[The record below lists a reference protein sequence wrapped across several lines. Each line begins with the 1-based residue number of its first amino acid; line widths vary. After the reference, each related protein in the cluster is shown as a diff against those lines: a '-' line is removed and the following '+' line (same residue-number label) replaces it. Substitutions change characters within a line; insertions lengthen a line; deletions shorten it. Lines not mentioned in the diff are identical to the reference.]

1 MLAAL
6 LSVGTARPRLVLLVA
21 ALLALAAGNELFDWR
36 QARARLG
43 VDASIGA
50 LLPTAGARLAR
61 FEDVRDRFQSDDLLL
76 VVWQGETLFTPAG
89 LAAFKRLTRRIESLR
104 GVAHVESLAS
114 AMHTR
119 VHDDYTE
126 VSAFLAEPPRTL
138 AEARAVREAVL
149 ANPLYAG
156 YLAAADGQAAM
167 IAVRFERELR
177 PRQQIAL
184 VSRVAHASRS
194 EAGAIAQFLSGP
206 LYTRLEISRLL
217 LGDLTRIML
226 MAVSATV
233 LVAAL
238 GFRHLRG
245 ALLPLVANALALATT
260 LAAFV
265 AGGHALNYVTVI
277 LPPSVYVVG
286 FAYAIHVVADFDRH
300 FVGSV
305 TPVTAARRA
314 VADVARPLTLTA
326 LTTAAG
332 FAALATSGI
341 PSIRTFGLYACLGTV
356 FAWAAALVV
365 VPAALA
371 VFARRR
377 CGPAAGAPG
386 KRLVTRLAALARGH
400 RRALLWAG
408 AGFAALAVA
417 GLTRLTVNTDYLANF
432 APHSAV
438 RANFATLNE
447 RFAGAVPLQVVVEG
461 EERDTFK
468 TPQALRALDELARW
482 LEAQPEI
489 GGVYTLLDY
498 LGELEAALAP
508 DRVDADPVPP
518 SSAYASDLI
527 LLGASEDIRRFADA
541 AFSSTLLQVRAREI
555 ASADL
560 NALTAR
566 IEARLARLPGNLRGD
581 VTGSSVLIAQTLD
594 EVTRGQVLSLL
605 AAFVPIALALALLF
619 RSLRLA
625 ALALIPNVLPILG
638 FFGILGWTG
647 IPLNLTTSLVAAV
660 VLGIAVDDSIHFF
673 ARLEA
678 ARHAGAGALERALEA
693 VLRPVT
699 FTTAGLVLGFATL
712 LGATLRSS
720 AEFGLLAALTL
731 AIAWLLDLTFSPAL
745 ACAAGLDRGPSVRR
759 GPAR

>member
-1 MLAAL
+1 MR
-6 LSVGTARPRLVLLVA
+6 VGTARPCVVLMLA
-21 ALLALAAGNELFDWR
+21 ALVALAASNELFDWR
-36 QARARLG
+36 QSRSRLG
-43 VDASIGA
+43 VDASLAA
-50 LLPTAGARLAR
+50 LLPTEGARLAR
-61 FEDVRDRFQSDDLLL
+61 FEAVRERFQSDDLLL
-76 VVWQGETLFTPAG
+76 VVWRGETLFTPAG
-89 LAAFKRLTRRIESLR
+89 LAAFKRLTRRIERLR

-126 VSAFLAEPPRTL
+126 VSPFLAELPTTL
-138 AEARAVREAVL
+138 VQARAVREAVL

-167 IAVRFERELR
+167 IAVRFDRGLNPRE
-177 PRQQIAL
+177 QIAL
-184 VSRVAHASRS
+184 VSRVARASRS
-194 EAGAIAQFLSGP
+194 EAGPIAQFLSGP
-206 LYTRLEISRLL
+206 LYARLEISRLL
-217 LGDLTRIML
+217 LADLMRIML

-233 LVAAL
+233 FVAAL

-245 ALLPLVANALALATT
+245 ALLPLAANALALAAT
-260 LAAFV
+260 LAVFV

-300 FVGSV
+300 FVGDV
-305 TPVTAARRA
+305 TRASAARRA

-332 FAALATSGI
+332 FAALATSDI
-341 PSIRTFGLYACLGTV
+341 PSIRTFGLYASLGTV
-356 FAWAAALVV
+356 LAWVAALVV
-365 VPAALA
+365 VPAGLA
-371 VFARRR
+371 AFARRR
-377 CGPAAGAPG
+377 RGPDAGTTRRFVA
-386 KRLVTRLAALARGH
+386 RLAALARGH
-400 RRALLWAG
+400 RHALLWAG
-408 AGFAALAVA
+408 AGFAALATA

-438 RANFATLNE
+438 RTNFATLNE
-447 RFAGAVPLQVVVEG
+447 RFAGAVPLQIVLAG
-461 EERDTFK
+461 EKRDTFK
-468 TPQALRALDELARW
+468 TPAALRALDELARW

-498 LGELEAALAP
+498 LGELEGALAP

-518 SSAYASDLI
+518 SRAYASDLI

-566 IEARLARLPGNLRGD
+566 IEARLARLPDGLRGE

-594 EVTRGQVLSLL
+594 DVTRGQVLSLL
-605 AAFVPIALALALLF
+605 AAFVPIALALVLLF
-619 RSLRLA
+619 RSVRLA

-678 ARHAGAGALERALEA
+678 ARRAGANALETALEA

-712 LGATLRSS
+712 LAGTLRSS

-745 ACAAGLDRGPSVRR
+745 ACAAGLDRGAP
-759 GPAR
+759 GPHGTLR

>member
-1 MLAAL
+1 MSAAL
-6 LSVGTARPRLVLLVA
+6 TRIGTARPRLVLLLA
-21 ALLALAAGNELFDWR
+21 ALVALVAVSGLFDWR
-36 QARARLG
+36 QARTRLG

-50 LLPTAGARLAR
+50 LLPTGGERLAR
-61 FEDVRDRFQSDDLLL
+61 FEAVRARFRSDDLLL
-76 VVWQGETLFTPAG
+76 VVWQGDALFTPAG

-126 VSAFLAEPPRTL
+126 VSAFLAEPPVSL
-138 AEARAVREAVL
+138 AGAQAVREAVL

-167 IAVRFERELR
+167 IAVRFERELS
-177 PRQQIAL
+177 PREQIAL
-184 VSRVAHASRS
+184 VSRIARASRG
-194 EAGAIAQFLSGP
+194 EAGAIPQFLSGP
-206 LYTRLEISRLL
+206 LYARLEISRLL
-217 LGDLTRIML
+217 LGDLMRIML
-226 MAVSATV
+226 MAVSVTV

-245 ALLPLVANALALATT
+245 ALLPLAANALALAAT

-305 TPVTAARRA
+305 TRVDAARRA

-341 PSIRTFGLYACLGTV
+341 PSIRTFGLYASLGTV
-356 FAWAAALVV
+356 LAWIAALVV

-371 VFARRR
+371 TCARRR
-377 CGPAAGAPG
+377 RAAAAGPG
-386 KRLVTRLAALARGH
+386 KRIAARLAALARGR
-400 RRALLWAG
+400 RRALLCAG

-417 GLTRLTVNTDYLANF
+417 GIARLTVNTDYLANF
-432 APHSAV
+432 APHSTVRTDFAV
-438 RANFATLNE
+438 LNE
-447 RFAGAVPLQVVVEG
+447 RFAGAVPLQIVLEG
-461 EERDTFK
+461 KARDTFK
-468 TPQALRALDELARW
+468 TPEALRALDELARW

-508 DRVDADPVPP
+508 EQVDADPVPP
-518 SSAYASDLI
+518 SRAYASDLI

-541 AFSSTLLQVRAREI
+541 AFSSTLLQVRAREV

-566 IEARLARLPGNLRGD
+566 IEARLARLPDGLRGA

-605 AAFVPIALALALLF
+605 AAFVPIALALVLLF
-619 RSLRLA
+619 RSVRLA

-638 FFGILGWTG
+638 FFGVLGWTG

-678 ARHAGAGALERALEA
+678 ARRGGADALESALEA

-712 LGATLRSS
+712 LAGTLRSA

-745 ACAAGLDRGPSVRR
+745 ACAAGLDRGPPGRR
-759 GPAR
+759 GSAH

>member
-1 MLAAL
+1 MR
-6 LSVGTARPRLVLLVA
+6 VGTARPCVVLMLA
-21 ALLALAAGNELFDWR
+21 ALVALAASNELFDWR
-36 QARARLG
+36 QSRSRLG
-43 VDASIGA
+43 VDASLAA
-50 LLPTAGARLAR
+50 LLPTEGARLAR
-61 FEDVRDRFQSDDLLL
+61 FEAVRERFQSDDLLL
-76 VVWQGETLFTPAG
+76 VVWRGETLFTPAG
-89 LAAFKRLTRRIESLR
+89 LAAFKRLTRRIERLR

-126 VSAFLAEPPRTL
+126 VSPFLPELPTTL
-138 AEARAVREAVL
+138 VQARAVREAVL

-167 IAVRFERELR
+167 IAVRFDRGLNPRE
-177 PRQQIAL
+177 QIAL
-184 VSRVAHASRS
+184 VSRVARASRS
-194 EAGAIAQFLSGP
+194 EAGPIAQFLSGP
-206 LYTRLEISRLL
+206 LYARLEISRLL
-217 LGDLTRIML
+217 LADLMRIML

-233 LVAAL
+233 FVAAL

-245 ALLPLVANALALATT
+245 ALLPLAANALALAAT
-260 LAAFV
+260 LAVFV

-300 FVGSV
+300 FVGDV
-305 TPVTAARRA
+305 TRASAARRA

-332 FAALATSGI
+332 FAALATSDI
-341 PSIRTFGLYACLGTV
+341 PSIRTFGLYASLGTV
-356 FAWAAALVV
+356 LAWVAALVV
-365 VPAALA
+365 VPAGLA
-371 VFARRR
+371 AFARRR
-377 CGPAAGAPG
+377 RGPDAGTTRRFVA
-386 KRLVTRLAALARGH
+386 RLAALARGH
-400 RRALLWAG
+400 RHALLWAG
-408 AGFAALAVA
+408 AGFAALATA

-438 RANFATLNE
+438 RTNFATLNE
-447 RFAGAVPLQVVVEG
+447 RFAGAVPLQIVLAG
-461 EERDTFK
+461 EKRDTFK
-468 TPQALRALDELARW
+468 TPAALRALDELARW

-498 LGELEAALAP
+498 LGELEGALAP

-518 SSAYASDLI
+518 SRAYASDLI

-566 IEARLARLPGNLRGD
+566 IEARLARLPDGLRGE

-594 EVTRGQVLSLL
+594 DVTRGQVLSLL
-605 AAFVPIALALALLF
+605 AAFVPIALALVLLF
-619 RSLRLA
+619 RSVRLA

-678 ARHAGAGALERALEA
+678 ARRVGANALETALEA

-712 LGATLRSS
+712 LAGTLRSS

-745 ACAAGLDRGPSVRR
+745 ACAAGLDRGAP
-759 GPAR
+759 GPHGTLR

>member
-1 MLAAL
+1 MR
-6 LSVGTARPRLVLLVA
+6 VGTARPCVVLMLA
-21 ALLALAAGNELFDWR
+21 ALVALAASNELFDWR
-36 QARARLG
+36 QSRSRLG
-43 VDASIGA
+43 VDASLAA
-50 LLPTAGARLAR
+50 LLPTEGARLAR
-61 FEDVRDRFQSDDLLL
+61 FEAVRERFQSDDLLL
-76 VVWQGETLFTPAG
+76 VVWRGETLFAPAG
-89 LAAFKRLTRRIESLR
+89 LAAFKRLTRRIERLR

-126 VSAFLAEPPRTL
+126 VSPFLAELPTTL
-138 AEARAVREAVL
+138 VQARAVREAVL

-167 IAVRFERELR
+167 IAVRFDRGLNPRE
-177 PRQQIAL
+177 QIAL
-184 VSRVAHASRS
+184 VSRVARASRS
-194 EAGAIAQFLSGP
+194 EAGPIAQFLSGP
-206 LYTRLEISRLL
+206 LYARLEISRLL
-217 LGDLTRIML
+217 LADLMRIML

-233 LVAAL
+233 FVAAL

-245 ALLPLVANALALATT
+245 ALLPLAANALALAAT
-260 LAAFV
+260 LAVFV

-300 FVGSV
+300 FVGDV
-305 TPVTAARRA
+305 TRASAARRA

-332 FAALATSGI
+332 FAALATSDI
-341 PSIRTFGLYACLGTV
+341 PSIRTFGLYASLGTV
-356 FAWAAALVV
+356 LAWVAALVV
-365 VPAALA
+365 VPAGLA
-371 VFARRR
+371 AFARRR
-377 CGPAAGAPG
+377 RGPDAGTTRRFVA
-386 KRLVTRLAALARGH
+386 RLAALARGH
-400 RRALLWAG
+400 RHALLWAG
-408 AGFAALAVA
+408 AGFAALATA

-438 RANFATLNE
+438 RTNFATLNE
-447 RFAGAVPLQVVVEG
+447 RFAGAVPLQIVLAG
-461 EERDTFK
+461 EKRDTFK
-468 TPQALRALDELARW
+468 TPAALRALDELARW

-498 LGELEAALAP
+498 LGELEGALAP

-518 SSAYASDLI
+518 SRAYASDLI

-566 IEARLARLPGNLRGD
+566 IEARLARLPGGLRGE

-594 EVTRGQVLSLL
+594 DVTRGQVLSLL
-605 AAFVPIALALALLF
+605 AAFVPIALALVLLF
-619 RSLRLA
+619 RSVRLA

-678 ARHAGAGALERALEA
+678 ARRAGANALETALEA

-712 LGATLRSS
+712 LAGTLRSS

-745 ACAAGLDRGPSVRR
+745 ACAAGLDRGAP
-759 GPAR
+759 GPHGTLR

>member
-1 MLAAL
+1 MR
-6 LSVGTARPRLVLLVA
+6 VGTARPCVVLMLA
-21 ALLALAAGNELFDWR
+21 ALVALAASNELFDWR
-36 QARARLG
+36 QSRSRLG
-43 VDASIGA
+43 VDASLAA
-50 LLPTAGARLAR
+50 LLPTEGARLAR
-61 FEDVRDRFQSDDLLL
+61 FEAVRERFQSDDLLL
-76 VVWQGETLFTPAG
+76 VVWRGETLFTPAG
-89 LAAFKRLTRRIESLR
+89 LAAFKRLTRRIERLR

-126 VSAFLAEPPRTL
+126 VSPFLAELPTTL
-138 AEARAVREAVL
+138 VQARAVREAVL

-167 IAVRFERELR
+167 IAVRFDRGLNPRE
-177 PRQQIAL
+177 QIAL
-184 VSRVAHASRS
+184 VSRVARASRS
-194 EAGAIAQFLSGP
+194 EAGPIAQFLSGP
-206 LYTRLEISRLL
+206 LYARLEISRLL
-217 LGDLTRIML
+217 LADLMRIML

-233 LVAAL
+233 FVAAL

-245 ALLPLVANALALATT
+245 ALLPLAANALALAAT
-260 LAAFV
+260 LAVFV

-300 FVGSV
+300 FVGDV
-305 TPVTAARRA
+305 TRASAARRA

-332 FAALATSGI
+332 FAALATSDI
-341 PSIRTFGLYACLGTV
+341 PSIRTFGLYASLGTV
-356 FAWAAALVV
+356 LAWVAALVV
-365 VPAALA
+365 VPAGLA
-371 VFARRR
+371 AFARRR
-377 CGPAAGAPG
+377 RGPDAGTTRRFVA
-386 KRLVTRLAALARGH
+386 RLAALARGH
-400 RRALLWAG
+400 RHALLWAG
-408 AGFAALAVA
+408 AGFAALATA

-438 RANFATLNE
+438 RTNFATLNE
-447 RFAGAVPLQVVVEG
+447 RFAGAVPLQIVLAG
-461 EERDTFK
+461 EKRDTFK
-468 TPQALRALDELARW
+468 TPAALRALDELARW

-498 LGELEAALAP
+498 LGELEGALAP

-518 SSAYASDLI
+518 SRAYASDLI

-566 IEARLARLPGNLRGD
+566 IEARLARLPGGLRGE

-594 EVTRGQVLSLL
+594 DVTRGQVLSLL
-605 AAFVPIALALALLF
+605 AAFVPIALALVLLF
-619 RSLRLA
+619 RSVRLA

-678 ARHAGAGALERALEA
+678 ARRAGANALETALEA

-712 LGATLRSS
+712 LAGTLRSS

-745 ACAAGLDRGPSVRR
+745 ACAAGLDRGAP
-759 GPAR
+759 GPHGTLR

>member
-1 MLAAL
+1 MR
-6 LSVGTARPRLVLLVA
+6 VGTARPCVVLMLA
-21 ALLALAAGNELFDWR
+21 ALVALAASNELFDWR
-36 QARARLG
+36 QSRSRLG
-43 VDASIGA
+43 VDASLAA
-50 LLPTAGARLAR
+50 LLPTEGARLAR
-61 FEDVRDRFQSDDLLL
+61 FEAVRERFQSDDLLL
-76 VVWQGETLFTPAG
+76 VVWRGETLFTPAG
-89 LAAFKRLTRRIESLR
+89 LAAFKRLTRRIERLR

-126 VSAFLAEPPRTL
+126 VSPFLAELPTTL
-138 AEARAVREAVL
+138 VQARAVREAVL

-167 IAVRFERELR
+167 IAVRFDRGLNPRE
-177 PRQQIAL
+177 QIAL
-184 VSRVAHASRS
+184 VSRVARASRS
-194 EAGAIAQFLSGP
+194 EAGPIAQFLSGP
-206 LYTRLEISRLL
+206 LYARLEISRLL
-217 LGDLTRIML
+217 LADLMRIML

-233 LVAAL
+233 IVAAL

-245 ALLPLVANALALATT
+245 ALLPLAANALALAAT
-260 LAAFV
+260 LAVFV

-300 FVGSV
+300 FVGDV
-305 TPVTAARRA
+305 TRASAARRA

-332 FAALATSGI
+332 FAALATSDI
-341 PSIRTFGLYACLGTV
+341 PSIRTFGLYASLGTV
-356 FAWAAALVV
+356 LAWVAALVV
-365 VPAALA
+365 VPAGLA
-371 VFARRR
+371 AFARRR
-377 CGPAAGAPG
+377 RGPDAGTTRRFVA
-386 KRLVTRLAALARGH
+386 RLAALARGH
-400 RRALLWAG
+400 RHALLWAG
-408 AGFAALAVA
+408 AGFAALATA

-438 RANFATLNE
+438 RTNFATLNE
-447 RFAGAVPLQVVVEG
+447 RFAGAVPLQIVLAG
-461 EERDTFK
+461 EKRDTFK
-468 TPQALRALDELARW
+468 TPAALRALDELARW

-498 LGELEAALAP
+498 LGELEGALAP

-518 SSAYASDLI
+518 SRAYASDLI

-566 IEARLARLPGNLRGD
+566 IEARLARLPGGLRGE

-594 EVTRGQVLSLL
+594 DVTRGQVLSLL
-605 AAFVPIALALALLF
+605 AAFVPIALALMLLF
-619 RSLRLA
+619 RSVRLA

-678 ARHAGAGALERALEA
+678 ARRAGANALETALEA

-712 LGATLRSS
+712 LAGTLRSS

-745 ACAAGLDRGPSVRR
+745 ACAAGLDRGAP
-759 GPAR
+759 GPHGTLR

>member
-1 MLAAL
+1 MR
-6 LSVGTARPRLVLLVA
+6 VGTARPCVVLMLA
-21 ALLALAAGNELFDWR
+21 ALVALAASNELFDWR
-36 QARARLG
+36 QSRSRLG
-43 VDASIGA
+43 VDASLAA
-50 LLPTAGARLAR
+50 LLPTEGARLAR
-61 FEDVRDRFQSDDLLL
+61 FEAVRERFQSDDLLL
-76 VVWQGETLFTPAG
+76 VVWRGETLFTPAG
-89 LAAFKRLTRRIESLR
+89 LAAFKRLTRRIERLR

-126 VSAFLAEPPRTL
+126 VSPFLAELPTTL
-138 AEARAVREAVL
+138 VQARAVREAVL

-167 IAVRFERELR
+167 IAVRFDRGLNPRE
-177 PRQQIAL
+177 QIAL
-184 VSRVAHASRS
+184 VSRVARASRS
-194 EAGAIAQFLSGP
+194 EAGPIAQFLSGP
-206 LYTRLEISRLL
+206 LYARLEISRLL
-217 LGDLTRIML
+217 LADLMRIML

-233 LVAAL
+233 IVAAL

-245 ALLPLVANALALATT
+245 ALLPLAANALALAAT
-260 LAAFV
+260 LAVFV

-300 FVGSV
+300 FVGDV
-305 TPVTAARRA
+305 TRASAARRA

-332 FAALATSGI
+332 FAALATSDI
-341 PSIRTFGLYACLGTV
+341 PSIRTFGLYASLGTV
-356 FAWAAALVV
+356 LAWVAALVV
-365 VPAALA
+365 VPAGLA
-371 VFARRR
+371 AFARRR
-377 CGPAAGAPG
+377 RGPDAGTTRRFVA
-386 KRLVTRLAALARGH
+386 RLAALARGH
-400 RRALLWAG
+400 RHALLWAG
-408 AGFAALAVA
+408 AGFAALATA

-438 RANFATLNE
+438 RTNFATLNE
-447 RFAGAVPLQVVVEG
+447 RFAGAVPLQIVLAG
-461 EERDTFK
+461 EKRDTFK
-468 TPQALRALDELARW
+468 TPAALRALDELARW

-498 LGELEAALAP
+498 LGELEGALAP

-518 SSAYASDLI
+518 SRAYASDLI

-566 IEARLARLPGNLRGD
+566 IEARLARLPGGLRGE

-594 EVTRGQVLSLL
+594 DVTRGQVLSLL
-605 AAFVPIALALALLF
+605 AAFVPIALALVLLF
-619 RSLRLA
+619 RSVRLA

-678 ARHAGAGALERALEA
+678 ARRAGANALETALEA

-712 LGATLRSS
+712 LAGTLRSS

-745 ACAAGLDRGPSVRR
+745 ACAAGLDRGAP
-759 GPAR
+759 GPHGTLR